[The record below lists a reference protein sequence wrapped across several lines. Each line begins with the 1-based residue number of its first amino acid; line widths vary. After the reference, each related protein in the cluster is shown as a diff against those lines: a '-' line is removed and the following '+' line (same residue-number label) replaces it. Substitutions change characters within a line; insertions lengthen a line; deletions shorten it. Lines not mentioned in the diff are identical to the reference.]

1 MLCVSFDRLH
11 YGLCMLTGEILFGID
26 VVAYLCH
33 IDCII
38 FIIRH
43 LWGGYLSD
51 VIQNSLL
58 QELSAVSFTFYMI
71 HQMAINVLLSIFGKL
86 QIHIPYLVELIA
98 CLFII
103 MFAAIIVNKYF
114 EKPIAN
120 YLSKKI

>member
-1 MLCVSFDRLH
+1 
-11 YGLCMLTGEILFGID
+11 
-26 VVAYLCH
+26 
-33 IDCII
+33 
-38 FIIRH
+38 
-43 LWGGYLSD
+43 
-51 VIQNSLL
+51 
-58 QELSAVSFTFYMI
+58 
-71 HQMAINVLLSIFGKL
+71 MAINVLLSIFGKL